1 MMIENTNFPSR
12 PRLAG
17 ALCGALALLSSSAA
31 AQTTS
36 VPFPLLPI
44 PGAEQRLG
52 APQLEPELTT
62 IAQLQRLDEVV
73 LTGLRAPDGHTF
85 DLELERIDIER
96 RRFGFQVNGVPA
108 PDLLDGTAVSV
119 WKGQIAGDPFSD
131 VMLGFS
137 NYGVRGWLRTRQGLL
152 HVMPTEAADGGW
164 FAAPSVLQYE
174 DALNAAGIS
183 H

>member
-1 MMIENTNFPSR
+1 MIEKSNSLRR

-62 IAQLQRLDEVV
+62 IGRLQGLDEVL

-85 DLELERIDIER
+85 DLELERIDVER
-96 RRFGFQVNGVPA
+96 RRFGFQ
-108 PDLLDGTAVSV
+108 LLLSHMQV
-119 WKGQIAGDPFSD
+119 Q
-131 VMLGFS
+131 
-137 NYGVRGWLRTRQGLL
+137 
-152 HVMPTEAADGGW
+152 
-164 FAAPSVLQYE
+164 VLQ
-174 DALNAAGIS
+174 
-183 H
+183 